1 MNLSLSLSLSR
12 VPFVR
17 KRDDKHAQNKKS
29 AGLRKRVHT
38 RIQFY
43 PPLPKEKER
52 YIFCSDD
59 DEDVPVGEN
68 VFVHILRS
76 TLRQIDV
83 RALLL
88 HFLSPGL
95 KYEEEET
102 ANKDRF
108 GRSRFVGFLFHS
120 KACCSEKFL
129 AFCLCVLVPLF
140 FESLGGKGSLLGMV
154 PKRFEPKNFRQ
165 SEFKAFKVQSALRFH
180 HLLKSLFHDSLLIH
194 TV

>member
-1 MNLSLSLSLSR
+1 MTA
-12 VPFVR
+12 R
-17 KRDDKHAQNKKS
+17 KERNKVDFNCPK
-29 AGLRKRVHT
+29 KMK
-38 RIQFY
+38 IQ
-43 PPLPKEKER
+43 R

-95 KYEEEET
+95 KYEEEEET
-102 ANKDRF
+102 AIKDRF

-180 HLLKSLFHDSLLIH
+180 HLLKSLFHDSLLIN